1 MQFFRTVL
9 PKKMFSQ
16 SSGSSS
22 KKKFLDIKAFEN
34 RCERDDDDSG
44 SNQHKWVKTDSEC
57 KIS

>member
-16 SSGSSS
+16 STGSSS
-22 KKKFLDIKAFEN
+22 RKRFLDNEAFEN
-34 RCERDDDDSG
+34 RCEREDNDRG